1 MRKVLIILL
10 LSIFSSIV
18 NGQVQKGDV
27 VLGAN
32 FGLMKQDADADILNY
47 SYSNLILNFEYYVS
61 DNVSLGF
68 GPSLSSAKVLNDA
81 FKINNNAWNFFV
93 NYSFLSASGKTMPY
107 VGVAYTLYNTKITSG
122 DVLGAGED
130 LGDGLGIPIPG
141 FGGGSNVDLE
151 TTYKRSVASL
161 ILGIKF
167 FVTERI
173 NIDNKF
179 TYGTVLNETIEFD
192 IFGFAASMDGA
203 ADGNLLQFTVGFGY
217 IIGRKGT

>member
-1 MRKVLIILL
+1 M
-10 LSIFSSIV
+10 
-18 NGQVQKGDV
+18 
-27 VLGAN
+27 
-32 FGLMKQDADADILNY
+32 
-47 SYSNLILNFEYYVS
+47 
-61 DNVSLGF
+61 
-68 GPSLSSAKVLNDA
+68 
-81 FKINNNAWNFFV
+81 
-93 NYSFLSASGKTMPY
+93 
-107 VGVAYTLYNTKITSG
+107 
-122 DVLGAGED
+122 
-130 LGDGLGIPIPG
+130 
-141 FGGGSNVDLE
+141 DLE